1 MSQTKY
7 IYRNGR
13 GRGVLALN
21 SHEPCPKPIGLNTNL
36 QKSLLNSVDSVVEVK
51 PALPELMAKYS
62 YKADDLQ
69 SGGFVELTIKQG
81 EKLYLIKKSH
91 IPTSNPHWWEVENT
105 QGQVGYVP
113 AKYCLILEEKLTS
126 LPWLENKRLMENT
139 ELDMEANNK
148 ILNEP
153 RKIKPYV
160 STYQS
165 NQTATQS
172 SDLKSTAETKRFY
185 CEICDKTLNGPQP
198 YKMHLASKNHREE
211 EERLAL
217 IS

>member
-1 MSQTKY
+1 MSQTKH

-21 SHEPCPKPIGLNTNL
+21 SLEPCPKPIGLNTDL

-62 YKADDLQ
+62 YKADGLQ
-69 SGGFVELTIKQG
+69 SGGFFELTIKQG

-91 IPTSNPHWWEVENT
+91 IPTSNPHWWEVKNT

-113 AKYCLILEEKLTS
+113 AKYCLVLEEKLTS
-126 LPWLENKRLMENT
+126 LPWLESKRLMENI
-139 ELDMEANNK
+139 DMEATSK

-165 NQTATQS
+165 NQIATQS
-172 SDLKSTAETKRFY
+172 SLKSTVEKQFY

-217 IS
+217 IL